1 MKFRV
6 HIVPNEEGVFVTERP
21 ILSGCISQDVTRE
34 KAIQNIHDAVA
45 SCLFNPL
52 SQTYA
57 D

>member
-6 HIVPNEEGVFVTERP
+6 HIEPDDDGVFVTECST
-21 ILSGCISQDVTRE
+21 LSSCISQDVTRE
-34 KAIQNIHDAVA
+34 KAIQNINDAVA
-45 SCLFNPL
+45 SCLFNSL

>member
-6 HIVPNEEGVFVTERP
+6 HIVPDEKGVFVTERP
-21 ILSGCISQDVTRE
+21 TLSGCISQDVTRE
-34 KAIQNIHDAVA
+34 KAIQNINDAVA
-45 SCLFNPL
+45 SCLFNSL

>member
-6 HIVPNEEGVFVTERP
+6 HIEPDDDGVFVTECLT
-21 ILSGCISQDVTRE
+21 LSGCISQDVTRE
-34 KAIQNIHDAVA
+34 KAIQNINDAVA
-45 SCLFNPL
+45 SCLFNSL

>member
-6 HIVPNEEGVFVTERP
+6 HIVQDEKGVFVTECLT
-21 ILSGCISQDVTRE
+21 LSGCISQDVTRE
-34 KAIQNIHDAVA
+34 KAIQNINDAVA
-45 SCLFNPL
+45 SCLFTSL